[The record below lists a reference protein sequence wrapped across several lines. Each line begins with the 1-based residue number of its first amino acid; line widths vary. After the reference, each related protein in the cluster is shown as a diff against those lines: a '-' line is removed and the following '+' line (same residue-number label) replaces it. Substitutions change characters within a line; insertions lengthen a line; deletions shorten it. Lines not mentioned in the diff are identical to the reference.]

1 MNHIQELAKQM
12 AACGVRHVF
21 GIPGSGAS
29 LGLIDELEHLG
40 VAFHLTC
47 FEGAAALMA
56 GAAGRL
62 GPACGAALSIKGPGL
77 ANMASGLAACQLDA
91 MPLVGIAEAYPPD
104 APPQKSHKR
113 MDHASLA
120 AGVSKGRRY
129 WSGEADAF
137 AGLEA
142 WAKAEVP
149 GPVQLDL
156 APAVVQDDRAPEA
169 PATQDAPLPPE
180 ARKLLEA
187 AERPLVIVGTLAGR
201 LGLSQQLNELGLPV
215 CSTAAAKGV
224 VNEYLEHAAGV
235 YTGAGDELAP
245 EGALLEQC
253 DLVIGIGLR
262 YNELLGTEAF
272 KVLALQI
279 DPLGLEP
286 GNALGF
292 AACVSGTP
300 AQLHEIFQHLQA
312 RQWGLELV
320 AQSIQ
325 RLRERLL
332 QGPFLPAQ
340 VCEALEQ
347 RFVSGFRLVPDTGN
361 FCTVAEHML
370 RLRRPEHYVAAA
382 QGRYMG
388 VCLPLGIGS
397 ALQDPSVPTVVLTGD
412 GGVGMFVAEAA
423 LAVARSLPL
432 LVVFCSDTYLGTV
445 RGAALAKGL
454 SQAPTRVAQ
463 SLGQGWT
470 GVMQAL
476 GLEAR
481 CVRNR
486 QELEQ
491 ALAGW
496 QAAAPLFL
504 ELPFDPDA
512 YQAMAPGLRK
522 G

>member
-1 MNHIQELAKQM
+1 M

-113 MDHASLA
+113 MDHAALA

-129 WSGEADAF
+129 WSGEPDAF
-137 AGLEA
+137 AGLAA
-142 WAKAEVP
+142 WAQAEVS
-149 GPVQLDL
+149 GPVLLDL
-156 APAVVQDDRAPEA
+156 APAAISAAHENEALPE
-169 PATQDAPLPPE
+169 TAPLQDSPLSAE
-180 ARKLLEA
+180 ARKLLETS
-187 AERPLVIVGTLAGR
+187 ERPLVIAGTLASR
-201 LGLSQQLNELGLPV
+201 LGLTQQLNDLRLPLF
-215 CSTAAAKGV
+215 STAAAKGV
-224 VNEYLEHAAGV
+224 ANEYLEHAAGV
-235 YTGAGDELAP
+235 YTGAGDDLAP
-245 EGALLEQC
+245 ETALLQAC
-253 DLVIGIGLR
+253 DLIIGVGLR
-262 YNELLGTEAF
+262 YNELLGTGAF
-272 KVLALQI
+272 DVPALQI

-292 AACVSGTP
+292 SACVPGSP
-300 AQLHEIFQHLQA
+300 AQFADIFQLLGDK
-312 RQWGLELV
+312 QWGLELV
-320 AQSIQ
+320 AQSVC
-325 RLRERLL
+325 RMRERLL

-347 RFVSGFRLVPDTGN
+347 RFVQGFRLVPDTGN

-370 RLRRPEHYVAAA
+370 RLRQPGHYVAAA

-388 VCLPLGIGS
+388 VSLPLGIGS
-397 ALQDPSVPTVVLTGD
+397 ALQDSSVPTVVLTGD
-412 GGVGMFVAEAA
+412 GGVGMFVAEAS
-423 LAVARSLPL
+423 LAVRHSLPL
-432 LVVFCSDTYLGTV
+432 LVVLCSDAHLGTV

-454 SQAPTRVAQ
+454 SQAPTRVSQQ
-463 SLGQGWT
+463 SWT
-470 GVMQAL
+470 AVMQAL

-481 CVRNR
+481 RVRNR

-496 QAAAPLFL
+496 QAAGPLFL

-512 YQAMAPGLRK
+512 YQDMAPGLRK